1 MYTTK
6 LFTLVLVV
14 QPQRVLLGLKK
25 RGFGAGL
32 WNGFGGKVQPGESIK
47 EAARSC
53 RKMSVGVA
61 QQLPNSFFPEPS
73 VPVQPPVFCGE
84 LFQGYRSPLC
94 RELLEESGLT
104 VNTLQKMGQIT
115 FEFVGNSELM
125 EVHVFRADDFHGEP
139 TESDGK
145 STNLRLEISLVEIPG
160 ITPLHD
166 QSRRVKA
173 LECSKALLNIEEQQL
188 AKMAGGGKQDQR

>member
-32 WNGFGGKVQPGESIK
+32 WNGFGGKVQPGESIE

-73 VPVQPPVFCGE
+73 VPVQPPGFCE
-84 LFQGYRSPLC
+84 VCFLC

-139 TESDGK
+139 TESDEMRPQWFQLDEVPFSRMWADDIYWFPLVLQKKLFRGYFK
-145 STNLRLEISLVEIPG
+145 FQGQDTILEHTLKEVEE
-160 ITPLHD
+160 
-166 QSRRVKA
+166 V
-173 LECSKALLNIEEQQL
+173 
-188 AKMAGGGKQDQR
+188 